1 MTAAMARYKGSRA
14 GGKRRGGRGEVDAS
28 RNLLSD
34 RHLGIS
40 PVLLFFLTLVLGF
53 DTRGFK
59 VPSSLTFELEPSFSA
74 VTLHTAMN
82 K

>member
-1 MTAAMARYKGSRA
+1 MDKGSRA

-34 RHLGIS
+34 RHLGVPR
-40 PVLLFFLTLVLGF
+40 PVLLFFLTLVVVLGF

-59 VPSSLTFELEPSFSA
+59 VPSSLTFEFEPSFSA
-74 VTLHTAMN
+74 VTLHTVMN